1 MQGRNEHTKAII
13 NWEKVM
19 QIKKEWKN
27 GKHAPFQVHFAE
39 LALPPQVVDD
49 ALDEAEV
56 LLKGGGGGVLILF
69 G

>member
-1 MQGRNEHTKAII
+1 
-13 NWEKVM
+13 M